1 MRESCEQESKKIV
14 KPSITRFPAS
24 LFQESPDKNHLLKE
38 AVFSYFTS
46 HPPWLFLLLRG
57 LLNGPYL

>member
-46 HPPWLFLLLRG
+46 HPPWLF
-57 LLNGPYL
+57 YY